1 MCVDD
6 EQETTRKAVAMVY
19 LHLVQSNKKL
29 RDFQTPCCA
38 YHIDRLRLD
47 LQFLSHP
54 RQSVLQCSQTYHVSL
69 LYL

>member
-1 MCVDD
+1 
-6 EQETTRKAVAMVY
+6 MVY

-29 RDFQTPCCA
+29 RDFQTQYCA

-47 LQFLSHP
+47 LQFPSHP
-54 RQSVLQCSQTYHVSL
+54 RQSVLRCSQAYHVSP